1 MNDNKIFISFSNAN
15 HDIVSPIVETLEDFP
30 NVKCWFQPKSSKKD
44 FHREIPKAIEGSN
57 FFICFVSHASM
68 QSLRVNNEIEI
79 ALDKKEE
86 EPSYT
91 ILPIGI
97 EDLTSSE
104 RRIAKGFFGSF
115 TWLFKKNYKDI
126 HSLVLT
132 IFSHLG
138 IQPDEANSY
147 SSIYTGDEQIEIKRI
162 KLQNEYLNR
171 IASPYLDT
179 IFSQYNNPTVLDIGC
194 ADGENTILR
203 LQSRKYDS
211 LLGIDKNKDKI
222 NSANFK
228 FSSDRDKFLVCD
240 IESNE
245 LDAVLT
251 KYLKEHKTDGF
262 DIVHIAAV
270 LMHTSNPGEIIKKL
284 YKYISPKGTIFI
296 QDEDDGLNI
305 SYPNNKLLESCRLI
319 WKHSK
324 ESGDRSMGR
333 KIPKFLT
340 DSGFTDIHLLSSSIS
355 SLDFDGETKE
365 ELWDIYY
372 NSDLWV
378 TDSPYYF
385 DSIEAYNACM
395 KYKEN
400 HAKLKEEYLNGGFF
414 ITLGILF
421 FSARKPK

>member
-1 MNDNKIFISFSNAN
+1 M
-15 HDIVSPIVETLEDFP
+15 
-30 NVKCWFQPKSSKKD
+30 
-44 FHREIPKAIEGSN
+44 
-57 FFICFVSHASM
+57 
-68 QSLRVNNEIEI
+68 
-79 ALDKKEE
+79 
-86 EPSYT
+86 
-91 ILPIGI
+91 
-97 EDLTSSE
+97 
-104 RRIAKGFFGSF
+104 
-115 TWLFKKNYKDI
+115 
-126 HSLVLT
+126 
-132 IFSHLG
+132 G